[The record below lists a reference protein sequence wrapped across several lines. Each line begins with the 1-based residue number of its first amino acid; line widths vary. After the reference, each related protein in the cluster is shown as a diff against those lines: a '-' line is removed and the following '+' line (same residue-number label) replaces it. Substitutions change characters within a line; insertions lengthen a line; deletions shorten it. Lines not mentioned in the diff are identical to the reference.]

1 MADLD
6 GTDAHL
12 SNAISLE
19 GLAVEQEPFPLE
31 GSPTLSQT
39 LVPPPSKHGAG
50 QNSKCMWVSRLRA
63 KHLSLLPSSG
73 HAWEYTGD

>member
-31 GSPTLSQT
+31 GSPTLAQT
-39 LVPPPSKHGAG
+39 LVPPPPKHGAG
-50 QNSKCMWVSRLRA
+50 QGFKVHVGVQAQSKA
-63 KHLSLLPSSG
+63 SLIATIIRPCLG
-73 HAWEYTGD
+73 V